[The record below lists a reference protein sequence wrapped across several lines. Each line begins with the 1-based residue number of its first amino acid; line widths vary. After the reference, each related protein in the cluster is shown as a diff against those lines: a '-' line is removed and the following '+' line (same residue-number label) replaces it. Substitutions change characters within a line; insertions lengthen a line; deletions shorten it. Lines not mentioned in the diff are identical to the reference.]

1 MGIMVKEL
9 KYEVKTKKEVE
20 ALNKALEY
28 FQNKVEEEISREDI
42 DLELVDEEGGFLGFG
57 GKKVYQ
63 AVLEIEEEEGVDGE
77 FAVKVKEEG
86 IFLEVQQPQGSG
98 DDVNLSEVEEV
109 LEEKE
114 IEDVDYGALSEA
126 LSLDGEELK
135 IAERKPELDRDAQF
149 NIEVEDGGLTAYLD
163 YEPPLGGKSYT
174 AADILAALEEEGIV
188 YGIKEEEFLNEFDPA
203 QELSDF
209 KIAKGD
215 QAIAGDNAELEFKFD
230 TESESNKVKISEDGK
245 ADFYNLGRIVNV
257 EEGEVLVTKE
267 PATAG
272 EAGKDV
278 WGAEIPPQPGE
289 EIALPAGKNVSID
302 EEELKLIADIEGQA
316 SYDGSKVN
324 VDDTHEVNGDV
335 DLSTGNIDFTGN
347 VLVRGDVKEGMEIDA
362 HGSVEVQ
369 GSVYEADIKSGGQII
384 INKGFV
390 GSNRG
395 SLEAE
400 GNIEVKFIE
409 NGIVKTQNN
418 LIVRDAII
426 HSDTDVKGKITVTE
440 GKGLISG
447 GTIRAGEEIIAEE
460 IGSNLATSTTVAV
473 GITPEL
479 RDEYHETDEKL
490 TELQK
495 DLNETVKNV
504 NLLKKVKKQQD
515 GLDERK
521 EMLLNQLI
529 RKRFTLA
536 NELEEVKEK
545 KQELSEELE
554 KRKEGTIKVKKEINP
569 GVVIMIGT
577 YKRKVTEKNS
587 NVKYYLK
594 EGEIKFTSC
603 D

>member
-1 MGIMVKEL
+1 MAKEF
-9 KYEVKTKKEVE
+9 KYKVKTKKEEE
-20 ALNKALEY
+20 ALNKALNH
-28 FQNKVEEEISREDI
+28 FQNEVEAEISREDI
-42 DLELVDEEGGFLGFG
+42 KLELVDKEGGFLGFG

-63 AVLEIEEEEGVDGE
+63 AVIEVEEEEGVDGE
-77 FAVKVKEEG
+77 FEVKIKEDG
-86 IFLEVQQPQGSG
+86 IFLKVQQPEGAG
-98 DDVNLSEVEEV
+98 DEVNLSEVEEV

-114 IEDVDYGALSEA
+114 IEDVDYGAFSEA
-126 LSLDGEELK
+126 LTLDGEELK

-149 NIEVEDGGLTAYLD
+149 NIEVEDSGVTAYLD
-163 YEPPLGGKSYT
+163 YEPPLGGKRYS
-174 AADILAALEEEGIV
+174 AVDILAALEEEGIV
-188 YGIKEEEFLNEFDPA
+188 YGIKEEEFLNEFDPD
-203 QELSDF
+203 QELNNF
-209 KIAKGD
+209 KIAEGD
-215 QAIAGDNAELEFKFD
+215 KAVSGDNAELEFKFD
-230 TESESNKVKISEDGK
+230 TESDSNKVKIDEDGK

-257 EEGEVLVTKE
+257 QEGEVLVTKK

-278 WGAEIPPQPGE
+278 WGEEIPPQPGE
-289 EIALPAGKNVSID
+289 DIALPAGKNVSID

-324 VDDTHEVNGDV
+324 VDDTHEVTGDV

-347 VLVRGDVKEGMEIDA
+347 VLVHGDVKEGMEIDA
-362 HGSVEVQ
+362 DGSVEVQ

-409 NGIVKTQNN
+409 NGIVKTQND

-426 HSDTDVKGKITVTE
+426 HSDTDVKGNITVTE

-447 GTIRAGEEIIAEE
+447 GTIRAGEEIKAKEV
-460 IGSNLATSTTVAV
+460 GSNLATSTTVAV

-479 RDEYHETDEKL
+479 RDEYHEADEKL
-490 TELQK
+490 TEIQK

-515 GLDERK
+515 GLEERK

-536 NELEEVKEK
+536 NELEEIKEK
-545 KQELSEELE
+545 KKELSEELE
-554 KRKEGTIKVKKEINP
+554 KRKDGTIKVKKEINP
-569 GVVIMIGT
+569 GVIIMIGT

-587 NVKYYLK
+587 NVKYYLQ